1 MKRIYSLIGLA
12 MMLGFTACNENARLA
27 KELHGTW
34 TGTPENETDNTAITA
49 TLIETYT
56 FSDAVL
62 PLKEGVYGGAISIT
76 GLISC
81 STQMLGDST
90 MTGPVTLTASA
101 VSTINGTWTVIDDD
115 EVSVMLN
122 PGSLVVNMDPEAV
135 KVTNNVIT
143 NNDLP
148 AIEKLK
154 SGISNTLLDGIRHT
168 LTMRYASIRQLDDIE
183 IKGPLLKFEIGET
196 DYLFTR
202 QDNSAE

>member
-1 MKRIYSLIGLA
+1 MKRTFCLIGLA
-12 MMLGFTACNENARLA
+12 MMLGLTACNENARLA
-27 KELHGTW
+27 KGLHGSW

-62 PLKEGVYGGAISIT
+62 PLKKDVYGGAISIT

-122 PGSLVVNMDPEAV
+122 LGSLVVNVDPETV
-135 KVTNNVIT
+135 KVTNNVVT
-143 NNDLP
+143 NNELP
-148 AIEKLK
+148 TIEKLK
-154 SGISNTLLDGIRHT
+154 PGISNTLLDGIRHT
-168 LTMRYASIRQLDDIE
+168 LAMRYASIRQLDDIE

-202 QDNSAE
+202 QDSAE

>member
-1 MKRIYSLIGLA
+1 MKRIYGFIGLA
-12 MMLGFTACNENARLA
+12 IMLGLSSCNENARLA
-27 KELHGTW
+27 KELHGSW

-62 PLKEGVYGGAISIT
+62 PLKKGVYGGNISIT

-81 STQMLGDST
+81 TTQMLGDST

-122 PGSLVVNMDPEAV
+122 LGSLSVNMDPESV

-143 NNDLP
+143 NNDIP
-148 AIEKLK
+148 SIEKLK
-154 SGISNTLLDGIRHT
+154 PGISNTLLDGIRQT
-168 LTMRYASIRQLDDIE
+168 LAMRYASIRQLDDIKV
-183 IKGPLLKFEIGET
+183 KGPQLKFEIGET

-202 QDNSAE
+202 QDSAE